1 MRAESPAA
9 AGGGDAAGP
18 ETRLDTLGWYGRRL
32 ARYRLTLVLL
42 LVALALGF
50 ALDLL
55 LGPSTLG
62 LPEILAVL
70 GDPAAAPPLHRV
82 VLFDLRLPSAVAA
95 LLGGICLAVAGAGM
109 QAILNNPLADPY
121 TMGLSYAAGFGAALA
136 IVFGVSALP
145 FVGVYVVTANAFLF
159 AFGTALAIYL
169 VARLKGAGVQ
179 VIVLLG
185 IAFFFAFI
193 ALLGLLQYLADAE
206 ALQEIVFW
214 MFGSLGRARWDKL
227 AMVALVMAACLPWL
241 WLRADQLTAL
251 RLGDLQ
257 AKALGVPV
265 ERVRLEVL
273 LCVSLLAATVVAVA
287 GPIAFVGLVGPH
299 IARLLV
305 GEEQRRLLPAAALV
319 GALVLV
325 LADIASKA
333 IQPGTVIPI
342 GLVTTLI
349 GLPIFLTLIL
359 RSRSELWR

>member
-1 MRAESPAA
+1 MAGGSATLGPAA
-9 AGGGDAAGP
+9 GREGAP
-18 ETRLDTLGWYGRRL
+18 DTLGWFRRRL
-32 ARYRLTLVLL
+32 ARQRLTLLL
-42 LVALALGF
+42 LVLAVAAAF
-50 ALDLL
+50 ALDVV
-55 LGPSTLG
+55 LGPSALG
-62 LPEILAVL
+62 LPEILAAL
-70 GDPAAAPPLHRV
+70 GDPQAAPPLHRV

-95 LLGGICLAVAGAGM
+95 VLVGCCLAVSGAGM

-145 FVGVYVVTANAFLF
+145 FAGIYVITANAFVF
-159 AFGTALAIYL
+159 AFATALTIY
-169 VARLKGAGVQ
+169 VVGQLKGAGVQ

-185 IAFFFAFI
+185 IAFFFTFI
-193 ALLGLLQYLADAE
+193 ALLGLMQYLADAD

-227 AMVALVMAACLPWL
+227 ALVALVMAGALPWL
-241 WLRADQLTAL
+241 WRRADQLTAL

-265 ERVRLEVL
+265 GRVRLEVL

-287 GPIAFVGLVGPH
+287 GPIGFIGLVAPH
-299 IARLLV
+299 IGRLLV
-305 GEEQRRLLPAAALV
+305 GEDQRRLLPVAALV

-349 GLPIFLTLIL
+349 GLPIFMTLIL
-359 RSRSELWR
+359 RSRAELWR

>member
-1 MRAESPAA
+1 MA
-9 AGGGDAAGP
+9 AGG
-18 ETRLDTLGWYGRRL
+18 ETLEPRVEQRLSPLDTLGWFRRRL
-32 ARYRLTLVLL
+32 ARHRLALVLL
-42 LVALALGF
+42 TLALAGGF
-50 ALDLL
+50 LLDVA

-70 GDPAAAPPLHRV
+70 TDPEAAPPLHRI

-95 LLGGICLAVAGAGM
+95 VLVGISLAVSGAGM
-109 QAILNNPLADPY
+109 QAILGNPLADPY

-136 IVFGVSALP
+136 IVFGVAALP
-145 FVGVYVVTANAFLF
+145 LLGLYAVTANAFLF
-159 AFGTALAIYL
+159 AFGTALVIY
-169 VARLKGAGVQ
+169 VVGQMKGAGVQ

-185 IAFFFAFI
+185 IAFFFTFI
-193 ALLGLLQYLADAE
+193 ALLGLMQYLADAE

-227 AMVALVMAACLPWL
+227 LVVVLVMGGCLPWL
-241 WLRADQLTAL
+241 WRRANQLTAL

-265 ERVRLEVL
+265 ERVRLEIL
-273 LCVSLLAATVVAVA
+273 LCVSLLSATVVAVA
-287 GPIAFVGLVGPH
+287 GPIGFVGLVAPH
-299 IARLLV
+299 IGRLLV
-305 GEEQRRLLPAAALV
+305 GEDQRRLLPVCALI

-325 LADIASKA
+325 LADVASKA

-349 GLPIFLTLIL
+349 GLPIFMTLIL
-359 RSRSELWR
+359 RSRAELWR